1 MGRAREKLASLPD
14 LRRQPIQII
23 KQFTTQ
29 FCQQKVWAFPIDL
42 IVW

>member
-1 MGRAREKLASLPD
+1 MGRAHDKFASLPD

-29 FCQQKVWAFPIDL
+29 LCPQKVWAFPIDM
-42 IVW
+42 IAW